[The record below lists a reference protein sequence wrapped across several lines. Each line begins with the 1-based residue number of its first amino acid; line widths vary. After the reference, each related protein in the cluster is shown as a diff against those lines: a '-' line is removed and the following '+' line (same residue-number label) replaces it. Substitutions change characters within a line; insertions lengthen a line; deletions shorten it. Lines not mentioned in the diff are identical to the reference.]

1 MKLRKVKKYKYLWIL
16 VLILINS
23 LFLVNTIGKKA
34 TANIDTLVIRTVNKN
49 TYDYIFHSITK
60 EIMSQE
66 EINQIIYFNKNKE
79 EEIVSIE
86 YRMNVAYAYLNDVV
100 DCLYDQINQLEIDSI
115 YYDKEKKVFFLPI
128 GYFHNNIFFS
138 HLGSKVPCKVELL
151 SNVKISFKTKVRDY
165 GINTL
170 LIEFYLDVE
179 TIHSIINPLS
189 QDFGE
194 QYEILLSSKI
204 VNGKIPTYYGGVI
217 EKSSQIVTG

>member
-1 MKLRKVKKYKYLWIL
+1 MKLRKVKKYNGLWIL
-16 VLILINS
+16 VLILVNS
-23 LFLVNTIGKKA
+23 LFLVNVIGKKA
-34 TANIDTLVIRTVNKN
+34 TANIDSLVIKTVNQN
-49 TYDYIFHSITK
+49 TYDYIFHAITK
-60 EIMSQE
+60 EVMSQE
-66 EINQIIYFNKNKE
+66 EINQFIYFNKNKE
-79 EEIVSIE
+79 EEIESIE
-86 YRMNVAYAYLNDVV
+86 YRLDVAYAYLDNIVV
-100 DCLYDQINQLEIDSI
+100 KLYDQINQLKIDSI
-115 YYDKEKKVFFLPI
+115 YYNQEKNVFFLPV

-170 LIEFYLDVE
+170 LIEFYLNVE
-179 TIHSIINPLS
+179 TIHTIINPLS

-217 EKSSQIVTG
+217 EKNSQIVTG